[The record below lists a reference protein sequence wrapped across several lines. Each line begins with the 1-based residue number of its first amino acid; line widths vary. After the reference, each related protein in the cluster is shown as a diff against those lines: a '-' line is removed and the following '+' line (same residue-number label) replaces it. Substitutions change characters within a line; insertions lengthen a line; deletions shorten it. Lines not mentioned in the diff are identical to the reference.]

1 MIKQYFK
8 QSGFT
13 LVEISAVM
21 VIIGLILGA
30 ISIGNNLNQTAERQK
45 LFQFIQ
51 DWAEAYNE
59 YYARTGVVVGDN
71 LLSPSLYI
79 NNVTVTDFNN
89 DPLDALKC
97 EGGGIKSGGFK
108 TNANEH
114 QINLFA
120 TFDEVGIAMPLGK
133 GEGYEDR
140 FTYEDSNG
148 NLMDVII
155 CFRAVSWLEAD
166 GQLRLRNVMQISGL
180 NPDVARM
187 LDSMIDGHPDAGT
200 GSFHE
205 GTLGFE
211 DQVVTPP
218 HLNNRPWSTDNT
230 AVFGTIG
237 DGDNQTL
244 DGDNLD
250 EDQVT
255 TVVAFYRM
263 NQ

>member
-1 MIKQYFK
+1 MMIKQYSK

-30 ISIGNNLNQTAERQK
+30 ISMGNNLNQTAERQK

-71 LLSPSLYI
+71 LLDPSLYI
-79 NNVTVTDFNN
+79 NNVTVTDFNAN
-89 DPLDALKC
+89 HSDALKC
-97 EGGGIKSGGFK
+97 EGGGKKSGGLH
-108 TNANEH
+108 TNKSDSK
-114 QINLFA
+114 INLFV
-120 TFDEVGIAMPLGK
+120 TFDEVGIAMPLGR

-140 FTYEDSNG
+140 FAYEDTNG
-148 NLMDVII
+148 NLMEVII
-155 CFRAVSWLEAD
+155 CFRTVSWLEPD

-187 LDSMIDGHPDAGT
+187 LDSMIDGNPDAGT
-200 GSFHE
+200 GRFHE
-205 GTLGFE
+205 GTKGHQDE
-211 DQVVTPP
+211 KVTSPNSNRRSWSI
-218 HLNNRPWSTDNT
+218 NNTFAFPTT
-230 AVFGTIG
+230 TGTG
-237 DGDNQTL
+237 TGT
-244 DGDNLD
+244 NLD
-250 EDQVT
+250 ENQVT